1 MKRKRILVR
10 FLLSQT
16 IFFALFAGGITQAQA
31 QAQPQTE
38 SKPMPTTESKPAAPA
53 AKPADVSSIDAIL
66 AAVYDA
72 ISGPAGQPRDWDR
85 FRSLFVP
92 GARLIPT
99 VKRPGGEFVSRVLDV
114 EAFIRSA
121 TENTKKQG
129 FYEKAVANHVEQFA
143 NIAHVFSA
151 YEARHNATDAK
162 PFIRGINSIQLM
174 NDGQRWWVVTIFWQA
189 EDAANSIPKQ
199 YLQPKKS

>member
-16 IFFALFAGGITQAQA
+16 MLLALFASGLTQAQA

-38 SKPMPTTESKPAAPA
+38 NKPMPTTESKPTTPA
-53 AKPADVSSIDAIL
+53 AKPADVASIDAIL
-66 AAVYDA
+66 AAVYDT

-99 VKRPGGEFVSRVLDV
+99 VKRPDGEFVSRVLDV
-114 EAFIRSA
+114 EMFIRSA

-129 FYEKAVANHVEQFA
+129 FYEKAIANRIEQFA
-143 NIAHVFSA
+143 NMAHVFST

-174 NDGQRWWVVTIFWQA
+174 NDGQRWWAVTIFWQA
-189 EDAANSIPKQ
+189 EDAVNLIPQK
-199 YLQPKKS
+199 YLKD

>member
-1 MKRKRILVR
+1 MKRKRVLVR

-16 IFFALFAGGITQAQA
+16 ILLALFAGGATQTQA

-38 SKPMPTTESKPAAPA
+38 NKPMPTTESKPATPA
-53 AKPADVSSIDAIL
+53 AKPADVVSIDAIL
-66 AAVYDA
+66 AAVYDT

-99 VKRPGGEFVSRVLDV
+99 VKRPDGEFVSRVLDV
-114 EAFIRSA
+114 ETFIRSA

-129 FYEKAVANHVEQFA
+129 FYEKAIANRIEQFA
-143 NIAHVFSA
+143 NIAHVFST

-189 EDAANSIPKQ
+189 EDAANLIPQK
-199 YLQPKKS
+199 YLKD

>member
-1 MKRKRILVR
+1 MKRKRVLVR

-16 IFFALFAGGITQAQA
+16 ILLALFAGGATQTQA

-38 SKPMPTTESKPAAPA
+38 NKPMPTTESKPTTPA
-53 AKPADVSSIDAIL
+53 AKPADVASIDAIL
-66 AAVYDA
+66 AAVYDT

-99 VKRPGGEFVSRVLDV
+99 VKRPDGEFVSRVLDV
-114 EAFIRSA
+114 EMFIRSA
-121 TENTKKQG
+121 TESTKKQG
-129 FYEKAVANHVEQFA
+129 FYEKAIANRSEQFA
-143 NIAHVFSA
+143 NMAHIFST

-189 EDAANSIPKQ
+189 EDAANLIPQK
-199 YLQPKKS
+199 YLKD